1 MKESIIV
8 LFFFSFGVLGGRL
21 DLLPADWLGLVHEAS
36 NLAVYAMLAAVG
48 MSLGFDSRAWR
59 ILRDLKGW
67 VVLVPLM
74 IIVGTFLGGV
84 AAWTMLDMSFR
95 DVMAVAAGF
104 GYYSLSS
111 MLINQLA
118 DVSLGSMALISN
130 MVRELVTLLF
140 APLFA
145 RVFGGL
151 GPLSAAGA
159 EYTDL
164 PLSIDGNIVTGEAL
178 GAAIPFALA
187 LASRLAGP
195 EASEQ
200 VKKGIVY
207 RF

>member
-67 VVLVPLM
+67 VVLIPLM

-118 DVSLGSMALISN
+118 DV
-130 MVRELVTLLF
+130 R
-140 APLFA
+140 
-145 RVFGGL
+145 L

-159 EYTDL
+159 ASDTCL
-164 PLSIDGNIVTGEAL
+164 PAIIRTSGERNTILGIFSGMVLTIAVPIFVTSI
-178 GAAIPFALA
+178 FAWL
-187 LASRLAGP
+187 
-195 EASEQ
+195 
-200 VKKGIVY
+200 
-207 RF
+207 